1 MLPREEG
8 AALQENGFRSRI
20 VVHMNPVE
28 QVCLAVCPAVDT
40 DPVRASAAVLA
51 RELSLPLITG
61 DKPSHGKYD
70 LLLTVGPDRLEL
82 GETRR
87 RTGGPIFVDFA
98 AGPVGYRRRTA
109 TGRRQP
115 LARAIGI
122 RHGPVTVVD
131 ATAGLGRDSFLLA
144 CLGCRVVA
152 VERSAVLGALL
163 SDGLARA
170 GTNQDETLRT
180 IVRRISLRVA
190 DAREVLAGM
199 VAGAEPDVV
208 YLDPMYPPKRRTAL
222 MKKEMR
228 ICRRLVG
235 DDEDAEELWA
245 VARRVARRR
254 IVVKRHRH
262 APPLGPQ
269 VAIKYQGKMVRY
281 DVYHPTS

>member
-1 MLPREEG
+1 M
-8 AALQENGFRSRI
+8 A
-20 VVHMNPVE
+20 VHMNPVD
-28 QVCLAVCPAVDT
+28 QVRVAVCPAVDT
-40 DPVRASAAVLA
+40 DPLRASAAALA

-61 DKPSHGKYD
+61 DESGHDRYD
-70 LLLTVGPDRLEL
+70 LLLTVGPDRLDL

-115 LARAIGI
+115 LARAIGLG
-122 RHGPVTVVD
+122 HGPVTVID

-144 CLGCRVVA
+144 CLGYTVVA
-152 VERSAVLGALL
+152 VERSVVLGALL

-170 GTNQDETLRT
+170 RAASDETLRT
-180 IVRRISLRVA
+180 IARRITLKVT
-190 DAREVLAGM
+190 DARELLAGM

-208 YLDPMYPPKRRTAL
+208 YLDPMYPPKKKTAL
-222 MKKEMR
+222 VKKEMR

-235 DDEDAEELWA
+235 DDEDAGELWA
-245 VARRVARRR
+245 VARQVARRR
-254 IVVKRHRH
+254 VVVKRHRH

-269 VAIKYQGKMVRY
+269 VAIKYHGKMVRY
-281 DVYHPTS
+281 DVYQPTS